1 MKKSIPT
8 IRDYSRNYF
17 MDKIQGRELQVGD
30 VVYYLAPSTEY
41 AIRKST
47 IMAKKELAPNHHF
60 RPLGA
65 CKLTLADGTVVD
77 YDKVFDRN
85 EEAMDYVIANLKSSL
100 THHRIGLQTIQNEI
114 EKEERLLK
122 IFEKRKK
129 S

>member
-1 MKKSIPT
+1 
-8 IRDYSRNYF
+8 

-47 IMAKKELAPNHHF
+47 IMGKKELAPNHHF

-65 CKLTLADGTVVD
+65 CEQTLADGTVVD
-77 YDKVFDRN
+77 YDKVFDRK
-85 EEAMDYVIANLKSSL
+85 EKAMDYAIADLKSSL
-100 THHRIGLQTIQNEI
+100 AHKHIALQTIQNEI
-114 EKEERLLK
+114 KKKEQLLK
-122 IFEKRKK
+122 ILETRKK

>member
-1 MKKSIPT
+1 
-8 IRDYSRNYF
+8 
-17 MDKIQGRELQVGD
+17 MDKIHGQELQVGD
-30 VVYYLAPSTEY
+30 VVYYLEPSTEY

-47 IMAKKELAPNHHF
+47 IITKKDLAPNHHF

-65 CKLTLADGTVVD
+65 CELTLADGSVVD
-77 YDKVFDRN
+77 YDKVFDRK
-85 EEAMDYVIANLKSSL
+85 EKAMDYVIANLKSSL

-129 S
+129 SS